1 MASPARLHRLLP
13 LAAAAVTAAA
23 AVACGPGRTAGPTR
37 AVGPATTRT
46 AGAAPAC
53 APRRAAPAGR
63 PDVREVLVLDGR
75 VSDEVRPDAQ
85 AEAAQRRLAAMPVD
99 SIVDLRF
106 VDDSAGLAALGLCP
120 ADGGAMVVTTAA
132 YARAHGLRPPPPALC
147 VRAVDGR
154 HPPRMAVPV
163 GQAVRVAAGRLD
175 ILDECDRPA
184 PPDVRWTSSKLAV
197 LMVDG
202 VGVARARRA
211 ART

>member
-1 MASPARLHRLLP
+1 
-13 LAAAAVTAAA
+13 
-23 AVACGPGRTAGPTR
+23 
-37 AVGPATTRT
+37 
-46 AGAAPAC
+46 
-53 APRRAAPAGR
+53 
-63 PDVREVLVLDGR
+63 VREVLVLDGR

-163 GQAVRVAAGRLD
+163 GQAVRVAAGQLD

-202 VGVARARRA
+202 VGVARARAGPRGPDRECRGRRGAPNRDRGPTGRPGRCDPGRHGPGGRRHGHHRGDEHRA
-211 ART
+211 AAGPRGWCRPGARAA